1 MGYAHILNLY
11 KDDRIFSYNECFA
24 LEKIHGTS
32 AHVTV
37 KIVEGMPEV
46 HYMSGGESYENFKAL
61 FREGELYTGL
71 MTHFAPSSTKFQ
83 KITFFGE
90 AYGGKCQ
97 GMSATYGKALKFVV
111 FDVNLDGIWL
121 NVPLAEQIAKKLG
134 LEFVDYARISTKLAD
149 IDAERAKPS
158 TQARRNGIK
167 EPKEREG
174 IVLRPIE
181 EAYDKRGNRII
192 TKHKND
198 SFKETKTPRQ
208 VDPER
213 LQILADAKK
222 IADEWVTENRM
233 DHVLQQAASDNE
245 NAFHEGGYRP
255 LDITDTGIIVR
266 MMIADVQREAK
277 GEILESK
284 EAMKE
289 VGSAAA
295 RLFKKRLETQLHKEN
310 KND

>member
-111 FDVNLDGIWL
+111 FDVNLDGMFL
-121 NVPLAEQIAKKLG
+121 SRNRSQKNLASNLSITRGSPRNSQ
-134 LEFVDYARISTKLAD
+134 ISTQKEQNLLRKRVAM
-149 IDAERAKPS
+149 ESRNRKS
-158 TQARRNGIK
+158 AR
-167 EPKEREG
+167 
-174 IVLRPIE
+174 VLCC
-181 EAYDKRGNRII
+181 
-192 TKHKND
+192 
-198 SFKETKTPRQ
+198 
-208 VDPER
+208 DP
-213 LQILADAKK
+213 
-222 IADEWVTENRM
+222 
-233 DHVLQQAASDNE
+233 
-245 NAFHEGGYRP
+245 
-255 LDITDTGIIVR
+255 
-266 MMIADVQREAK
+266 
-277 GEILESK
+277 
-284 EAMKE
+284 
-289 VGSAAA
+289 
-295 RLFKKRLETQLHKEN
+295 
-310 KND
+310 